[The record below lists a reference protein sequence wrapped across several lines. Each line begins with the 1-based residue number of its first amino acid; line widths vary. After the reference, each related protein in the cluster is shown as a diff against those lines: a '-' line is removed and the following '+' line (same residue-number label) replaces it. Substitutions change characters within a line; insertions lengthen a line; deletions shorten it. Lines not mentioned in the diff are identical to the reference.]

1 MHRRDLQIVACDV
14 LNGFHLAAMWCTP
27 DSAFGHLAAGAGRAG
42 RAARTDAPVPAAAR
56 MASREGGA
64 GGLLVLLVLLVLLLP
79 FSRSPVSSAS
89 LFSMVQE

>member
-1 MHRRDLQIVACDV
+1 
-14 LNGFHLAAMWCTP
+14 MWCTP

-64 GGLLVLLVLLVLLLP
+64 GGLLVLLVLLVLLDVGGQRGP
-79 FSRSPVSSAS
+79 GGGKRWEGRVVCGKDVGGVSTTVG
-89 LFSMVQE
+89 L